1 MMITASM
8 IYWILSIVLELV
20 QARIERHYNRAAT
33 R

>member
-1 MMITASM
+1 M

-20 QARIERHYNRAAT
+20 QARIERHYNRAST